1 MHVLGVADSV
11 FTHQSVRAMVLLR
24 LSSPLPRARAHRPTV
39 TVGSVAVCLLAG
51 SGYVACITEGATQG
65 PLAKDKFVHI
75 AYAGSRA
82 GSAAVSLLQLP
93 VPEAACC
100 ALSGLHITS
109 KLVLPL
115 RLRYPFVH
123 SMVWS
128 HLVLCSIA
136 PHLGMGSARFV
147 FLAWD

>member
-1 MHVLGVADSV
+1 
-11 FTHQSVRAMVLLR
+11 
-24 LSSPLPRARAHRPTV
+24 
-39 TVGSVAVCLLAG
+39 
-51 SGYVACITEGATQG
+51 
-65 PLAKDKFVHI
+65 VHI

-136 PHLGMGSARFV
+136 PRLGMLLRPLCVPGLGLIGMCGRFLIRRHRQLSGLWRRPG
-147 FLAWD
+147 LATQQMAQRSQQRLRMDQ